1 MQSYTSKQ
9 FSVQNTE
16 IPPAP
21 DNSIVSQV
29 LLLSLFHSIN

>member
-1 MQSYTSKQ
+1 MQSYTSEQ

-21 DNSIVSQV
+21 DNSVVSQP
-29 LLLSLFHSIN
+29 LMLSLFHSLN